1 MSKYLFK
8 KEKSSKIRT
17 FYRQQFS
24 YGAYFHRN
32 PSITLRATLGE
43 GANCHAFP
51 VAVQL
56 HRWTTKVRAP
66 LSHLSNFLSSP
77 ISSPKRKIS
86 SPSSTLWRL
95 FENPRPWFY
104 DLSGDSAIARSV
116 NVARPLRN
124 FTTRVHVSRCES
136 ASRRVYPFFAVFPL
150 RLLLN
155 ISRLS
160 FLVTSEFQ
168 RWIIAKPL
176 ITMAS
181 ESCSWNS
188 KRGRV

>member
-1 MSKYLFK
+1 MEL
-8 KEKSSKIRT
+8 I
-17 FYRQQFS
+17 
-24 YGAYFHRN
+24 
-32 PSITLRATLGE
+32 SIEILLLPLRATLGE

-56 HRWTTKVRAP
+56 HRWTTKVWAP

-136 ASRRVYPFFAVFPL
+136 ASRRAYPFFAVFPL

-160 FLVTSEFQ
+160 FLVVDLRVSEMGNRETVDYDGVWELQLEF
-168 RWIIAKPL
+168 
-176 ITMAS
+176 
-181 ESCSWNS
+181 EE
-188 KRGRV
+188 G